1 MVPRRLTQAA
11 TQNEKHQYLSKTT
24 RALQDHE
31 SAAWTDKTA
40 CFSMRFNY
48 QTTHRLTKLKLAVLK
63 GRTHTNGFQF
73 LYINCA
79 RENFENIAIPQAG
92 VLTTSTCAFIACRVT
107 MSPIQAWVGLKN
119 PQDPIESRVWIPIPK
134 EATVIPGQ
142 SQFSPGININMIR
155 DPSLLTREQVANHH
169 PCPAIGVQ
177 NRDNDL
183 DTERFCRRWSDIY
196 HHTLFE
202 CEAQLLQDDYVGQAT
217 MNDAANRLHEIHQT
231 EIMPDGTRVVH
242 GTDAH
247 YQRIQALI
255 DELSIKMPYGFS
267 VMECFHNSLTQSIRN
282 QIRADGI
289 QIPSTALMQNVEQL
303 DVLSACVQ
311 HAKNAENKIKSISHI
326 TKASSGQNRGPD
338 QGNIFLANAGSHHNT
353 GYDNYSTKDVDDFIS
368 ENPYQGTPHG
378 FMANQQANTASAA
391 EANVL
396 YNMMMN
402 EAKQELQRGA
412 HCFLSPEM
420 NR

>member
-1 MVPRRLTQAA
+1 
-11 TQNEKHQYLSKTT
+11 
-24 RALQDHE
+24 
-31 SAAWTDKTA
+31 
-40 CFSMRFNY
+40 
-48 QTTHRLTKLKLAVLK
+48 
-63 GRTHTNGFQF
+63 
-73 LYINCA
+73 
-79 RENFENIAIPQAG
+79 
-92 VLTTSTCAFIACRVT
+92 
-107 MSPIQAWVGLKN
+107 
-119 PQDPIESRVWIPIPK
+119 
-134 EATVIPGQ
+134 
-142 SQFSPGININMIR
+142 
-155 DPSLLTREQVANHH
+155 
-169 PCPAIGVQ
+169 
-177 NRDNDL
+177 
-183 DTERFCRRWSDIY
+183 
-196 HHTLFE
+196 
-202 CEAQLLQDDYVGQAT
+202 

-402 EAKQELQRGA
+402 EAEQELQRGA
-412 HCFLSPEM
+412 HCFLSPGM